1 MRKYDYSFLK
11 DIKVPTSFLSMASSI
26 YSLKTIADEKKK
38 EYPNIFKGLEKNA
51 IIQSVKGSNAIEG
64 ILTTDKRI
72 EEIINQN
79 SDPLNHSEKEIKGY
93 KDALNIIHSNYKNI
107 SFNIESI
114 KKLHRIMLD
123 YSNLTHKGEFKK
135 EDNIIYEK
143 YKDGITRVRFQ
154 PVKAIETEKAM
165 EELVYAYIRAR
176 DDEKIN
182 QLLLIPCVILDFLCI
197 HPFQDGNGRISRLLS
212 LLLMYKN
219 GFDIS
224 KYVSF
229 EEQINLSK
237 GNYYE
242 ALRLSSVNWNKASND
257 YIPFI
262 ENFLYTLYLCYKEL
276 DKRFLTVKS
285 GKVSKTKRIEET
297 ILTSFLPIS
306 KKEIQSLLPDI
317 SITTIEKVLSI
328 MVKDGRIVKI
338 GNTNNVKYIKS

>member
-11 DIKVPTSFLSMASSI
+11 DIKVPTSFLSMTNAI
-26 YSLKTIADEKKK
+26 YFLKAIADEKKR

-93 KDALNIIHSNYKNI
+93 KDALNIIHSNYENI

-114 KKLHRIMLD
+114 KKLHFIMLD

-143 YKDGITRVRFQ
+143 YKDGTTRVRFQ
-154 PVKAIETEKAM
+154 PIKAIETEKAM

-212 LLLMYKN
+212 LFLMYKN
-219 GFDIS
+219 GFNIS
-224 KYVSF
+224 KYIS
-229 EEQINLSK
+229 
-237 GNYYE
+237 
-242 ALRLSSVNWNKASND
+242 
-257 YIPFI
+257 
-262 ENFLYTLYLCYKEL
+262 YL
-276 DKRFLTVKS
+276 
-285 GKVSKTKRIEET
+285 
-297 ILTSFLPIS
+297 
-306 KKEIQSLLPDI
+306 KEITMKHLNYHLL
-317 SITTIEKVLSI
+317 TGMKQVMTIFPLL
-328 MVKDGRIVKI
+328 RIF
-338 GNTNNVKYIKS
+338 YIRYIYVIKNLINAF